1 MQAGTYLTSID
12 YATVSIY
19 AFWIFFA
26 GLVLYL
32 NRESKREGYP
42 LVTPGKPK
50 QNLVGG
56 FPGMPE
62 PKTFLLAN
70 GTTVLAPN
78 PTPAPE
84 REIAMVPVDRTP
96 GAPFIPTGDPMVDG
110 VGPAA
115 YVMRGMHPALLHD
128 DGTPSI
134 VPLRLAPE
142 FSVDAADPD
151 PRGYDVLDAD
161 GVVAGKCV
169 DVWLD
174 KSEMIFRYIEV
185 AVATDTGERTMM
197 IPVPLIRVDGEA
209 RAVKVRTLLA
219 KHFAKAPTL
228 SYRDS
233 ITLREEDMVSAY
245 CAGGQLYA
253 KPERSE
259 PLL

>member
-42 LVTPGKPK
+42 LVTPGRPK
-50 QNLVGG
+50 QNNVGVIG
-56 FPGMPE
+56 GMPD
-62 PKTFLLAN
+62 PKVFLLAN
-70 GTTVLAPN
+70 GTTVLAPK
-78 PTPAPE
+78 PE
-84 REIAMVPVDRTP
+84 FERPNIAMVPMDPSP
-96 GAPFIPTGDPMVDG
+96 GSPLIPTGDPLVDG

-115 YVMRGMHPALLHD
+115 YVMRGMHPAVLHD
-128 DGTPSI
+128 DGTPAI
-134 VPLRLAPE
+134 VPLRLAPD
-142 FSVDAADPD
+142 FSVDSKDPD

-161 GVVAGKCV
+161 GVVAGRCV

-185 AVATDTGERTMM
+185 AVPTDMGERNMM
-197 IPVPLIRVDGEA
+197 VPVPLIRVDGEA
-209 RAVKVRTLLA
+209 RTVKVRTLLA
-219 KHFAKAPTL
+219 KHFAKAPML

-253 KPERSE
+253 KAERSE

>member
-19 AFWIFFA
+19 AFWVFFA

-42 LVTPGKPK
+42 LVTPGRPK
-50 QNLVGG
+50 QNNEGI
-56 FPGMPE
+56 FPGLPA
-62 PKTFLLAN
+62 PKVFLLAN
-70 GTTVLAPN
+70 GTKVLAPK
-78 PTPAPE
+78 PEME
-84 REIAMVPVDRTP
+84 REIAMVPMDRSP
-96 GAPFIPTGDPMVDG
+96 GSPMIPTGDPMVDG

-115 YVMRGMHPALLHD
+115 YAMRAMHPALLHD

-134 VPLRLAPE
+134 VPLRLALDY
-142 FSVDAADPD
+142 SVDGKDPD

-161 GVVAGKCV
+161 GVVAGTCV

-185 AVATDTGERTMM
+185 AVPTDMGARHMM
-197 IPVPLIRVDGEA
+197 VPVPLIRVDGE
-209 RAVKVRTLLA
+209 RRVVKVRTLLA
-219 KHFAKAPTL
+219 HHFAKAPTL

>member
-26 GLVLYL
+26 VLVLYL

-56 FPGMPE
+56 FPGMPD
-62 PKTFLLAN
+62 PKFFLLAN
-70 GTTVLAPN
+70 GTTVQAPKA
-78 PTPAPE
+78 TPEVE
-84 REIAMVPVDRTP
+84 REIAMIPMDTSAGSP
-96 GAPFIPTGDPMVDG
+96 MIPTGDPMVDG

-115 YVMRGMHPALLHD
+115 YVMRGMHPAVLHD
-128 DGTPSI
+128 DGTPAI

-142 FSVDAADPD
+142 FGVDAGDPD

-185 AVATDTGERTMM
+185 AVATDMGERTMM

-209 RAVKVRTLLA
+209 RTVKVRTLLA

-259 PLL
+259 PCL

>member
-1 MQAGTYLTSID
+1 MQAGTYLTNID

-42 LVTPGKPK
+42 LVTPGKPH
-50 QNLVGG
+50 QSNVGG
-56 FPGMPE
+56 FPGMPD
-62 PKTFLLAN
+62 PKTFLLPN
-70 GTTVLAPN
+70 GTTVQAPK
-78 PTPAPE
+78 PE
-84 REIAMVPVDRTP
+84 TERKIAMVPMDTSA
-96 GAPFIPTGDPMVDG
+96 GSPFIPTGDPLVDG

-115 YVMRGMHPALLHD
+115 YVMRGMHPAVLHD
-128 DGTPSI
+128 DGTPAI
-134 VPLRLAPE
+134 VPLRIAPE
-142 FSVDAADPD
+142 FSVDAGDPD

-161 GVVAGKCV
+161 GVVAGRCV

-197 IPVPLIRVDGEA
+197 YPVPLIRVDGE
-209 RAVKVRTLLA
+209 RRVVTVRTLLA
-219 KHFAKAPTL
+219 KHFANAPAL

-253 KPERSE
+253 KPDRAE
-259 PLL
+259 PCL

>member
-42 LVTPGKPK
+42 LVTPGKPL
-50 QNLVGG
+50 QNNVGG
-56 FPGMPE
+56 FPGMPD

-70 GTTVLAPN
+70 GTTVLAPR
-78 PTPAPE
+78 PE
-84 REIAMVPVDRTP
+84 VERQVAMVPMDRSAGSP
-96 GAPFIPTGDPMVDG
+96 MVPTGDPLVDG

-115 YVMRGMHPALLHD
+115 YVMRGMHPAVLHD
-128 DGTPSI
+128 DGTPAI

-142 FSVDAADPD
+142 FSVDRGDPD
-151 PRGYDVLDAD
+151 PRGFDVLDAD
-161 GVVAGKCV
+161 GVVAGTCV

-185 AVATDTGERTMM
+185 AVATDMGERTMM
-197 IPVPLIRVDGEA
+197 FPVPLIRVDGD
-209 RAVKVRTLLA
+209 RRVVTVRTLLA
-219 KHFAKAPTL
+219 KHFPKAPIL

-253 KPERSE
+253 KPERQE
-259 PLL
+259 PCL

>member
-26 GLVLYL
+26 ALVLYL

-42 LVTPGKPK
+42 LVTPGRPM
-50 QNLVGG
+50 QNNVGG
-56 FPGMPE
+56 FPGMPD

-70 GTTVLAPN
+70 GTTVQAPK
-78 PTPAPE
+78 PE
-84 REIAMVPVDRTP
+84 SERQIAMVPVDRSP
-96 GAPFIPTGDPMVDG
+96 GSPLIPTGDPLVDG

-115 YVMRGMHPALLHD
+115 YVMRGMHPAVLHD

-134 VPLRLAPE
+134 VPLRIAPE
-142 FSVDAADPD
+142 FSVDNGDPD
-151 PRGYDVLDAD
+151 PRGFDVLDAD

-185 AVATDTGERTMM
+185 AVQTDMGERTMM
-197 IPVPLIRVDGEA
+197 YPVPLIRVDGE
-209 RAVKVRTLLA
+209 RRVVTVRTLLA
-219 KHFAKAPTL
+219 KHFAHAPRL

-259 PLL
+259 PCL

>member
-70 GTTVLAPN
+70 GTTVQAPRIE
-78 PTPAPE
+78 TE
-84 REIAMVPVDRTP
+84 RQIAMIPMDTSAGSP
-96 GAPFIPTGDPMVDG
+96 MIPTGDPMVDG

-115 YVMRGMHPALLHD
+115 YVMRGMHPAVLHD
-128 DGTPSI
+128 DGTPAI

-142 FSVDAADPD
+142 FNVDSKDPD
-151 PRGYDVLDAD
+151 PRGFAVVDAD
-161 GVVAGKCV
+161 GVVAGRCV

-185 AVATDTGERTMM
+185 AVGTDMGERTMM

-209 RAVKVRTLLA
+209 RKVKVRTLLA
-219 KHFAKAPTL
+219 KHFAKAPML

-259 PLL
+259 PYL

>member
-1 MQAGTYLTSID
+1 MGTGAITQYVD
-12 YATVSIY
+12 VAQ
-19 AFWIFFA
+19 
-26 GLVLYL
+26 LVLYL
-32 NRESKREGYP
+32 FWSFFFALIVYLVRESKREGYP
-42 LVTPGKPK
+42 LVTPGRPK
-50 QNLVGG
+50 QNNVGG
-56 FPGMPE
+56 FPGMPD

-70 GTTVLAPN
+70 GTTVQAPK
-78 PTPAPE
+78 PE
-84 REIAMVPVDRTP
+84 TERQIAMVPVDPSP
-96 GAPFIPTGDPMVDG
+96 GSPLIPTGDPLVDG

-115 YVMRGMHPALLHD
+115 YVMRGQHPALLHD

-134 VPLRLAPE
+134 VPLRIAPE
-142 FSVDAADPD
+142 FSVDNGDPD
-151 PRGYDVLDAD
+151 PRGFDVLDAD

-185 AVATDTGERTMM
+185 AVQTDMGERTMM
-197 IPVPLIRVDGEA
+197 YPVPLIKVDGE
-209 RAVKVRTLLA
+209 RRVVTVRTLLA
-219 KHFAKAPTL
+219 KHFANAPRL

-259 PLL
+259 PCL

>member
-19 AFWIFFA
+19 AFWVFFA

-42 LVTPGKPK
+42 LITPGKPK
-50 QNLVGG
+50 QNLEGG
-56 FPGMPE
+56 FPGMPD

-70 GTTVLAPN
+70 GTTVQAPK
-78 PTPAPE
+78 PEFE
-84 REIAMVPVDRTP
+84 REIAMVPMDRSAGSP
-96 GAPFIPTGDPMVDG
+96 MIPTGDPMVDG

-115 YVMRGMHPALLHD
+115 YVMRGMHPAVLHD
-128 DGTPSI
+128 DGTPAI
-134 VPLRLAPE
+134 VPLRLAPTYH
-142 FSVDAADPD
+142 VDPKDPD

-161 GVVAGKCV
+161 GVVSGKCV

-185 AVATDTGERTMM
+185 AVATDMGERTMM
-197 IPVPLIRVDGEA
+197 IPVPLIRVDGDA
-209 RAVKVRTLLA
+209 RVVKVRTLLA
-219 KHFAKAPTL
+219 KHFAKAPML

-259 PLL
+259 PCL

>member
-1 MQAGTYLTSID
+1 MQAGTYLTNLD

-26 GLVLYL
+26 GLILYL

-42 LVTPGKPK
+42 LVTPGRPL
-50 QNLVGG
+50 QRNEGI
-56 FPGMPE
+56 FPGVPG

-70 GTTVLAPN
+70 GTTVQAPR
-78 PTPAPE
+78 PEVE
-84 REIAMVPVDRTP
+84 REIAMVPTDRSAGSP
-96 GAPFIPTGDPMVDG
+96 MIPTGDPMVDG

-115 YVMRGMHPALLHD
+115 YVMRSMHPAVLHD
-128 DGTPSI
+128 DGTPAI
-134 VPLRLAPE
+134 VPLRLAHG
-142 FSVDAADPD
+142 FNVDTKDPD
-151 PRGYDVLDAD
+151 PRGFNVLDAD
-161 GVVAGKCV
+161 GVIAGRCV

-185 AVATDTGERTMM
+185 AVATDMGERTMLF
-197 IPVPLIRVDGEA
+197 PVPLIRVDGE
-209 RAVKVRTLLA
+209 RRVVTVRTLLA

-228 SYRDS
+228 SFRDS

-253 KPERSE
+253 KPERAE
-259 PLL
+259 PFL

>member
-19 AFWIFFA
+19 AFWVFFA

-42 LVTPGKPK
+42 LITPGKPM
-50 QNLVGG
+50 QNNVGG
-56 FPGMPE
+56 FPGMPD

-70 GTTVLAPN
+70 GTTVMAPK
-78 PTPAPE
+78 PE
-84 REIAMVPVDRTP
+84 TERQIAMIPMDTSAGSP
-96 GAPFIPTGDPMVDG
+96 MIPTGDPMVDG

-115 YVMRGMHPALLHD
+115 YVMRGMHPAVLHD
-128 DGTPSI
+128 DGTPAI
-134 VPLRLAPE
+134 VPLRLAPD
-142 FSVDAADPD
+142 FSVDESDPD

-185 AVATDTGERTMM
+185 AVATDMGERTMM
-197 IPVPLIRVDGEA
+197 IPVPLIRVDGAA

-259 PLL
+259 PCL

>member
-19 AFWIFFA
+19 AFWLFFA

-50 QNLVGG
+50 QNLEGG

-70 GTTVLAPN
+70 GTTVQAPKHEV
-78 PTPAPE
+78 E
-84 REIAMVPVDRTP
+84 REIAMIPMDRSAGSP
-96 GAPFIPTGDPMVDG
+96 MIPTGDPLVDG

-115 YVMRGMHPALLHD
+115 YVMRGMHPAVLHD
-128 DGTPSI
+128 DGTPAI
-134 VPLRLAPE
+134 VPLRLAPG
-142 FSVDAADPD
+142 FSVDEADPD
-151 PRGYDVLDAD
+151 PRGFDVLDAD

-185 AVATDTGERTMM
+185 AVATDMGERTMM
-197 IPVPLIRVDGEA
+197 YPVPLIKVDSA
-209 RAVKVRTLLA
+209 RGVVRVRTLLA

-259 PLL
+259 PCL

>member
-1 MQAGTYLTSID
+1 MQAGTYLTNID
-12 YATVSIY
+12 YATVAIY
-19 AFWIFFA
+19 SFWIFFA

-42 LVTPGKPK
+42 LITPGKPL
-50 QNLVGG
+50 QTNVG
-56 FPGMPE
+56 FIPGMPE

-70 GTTVLAPN
+70 GTTVQAPK
-78 PTPAPE
+78 PE
-84 REIAMVPVDRTP
+84 VERQIAMVPMDPWP
-96 GAPFIPTGDPMVDG
+96 GSPMIPTGDPMVDG

-115 YVMRGMHPALLHD
+115 YVMRGMHPAVLHD

-142 FSVDAADPD
+142 FNVDGKDPD

-185 AVATDTGERTMM
+185 AVGQGGWTRTMM
-197 IPVPLIRVDGEA
+197 IPVPLIRVDGD
-209 RAVKVRTLLA
+209 RRVVKVRTLLA
-219 KHFAKAPTL
+219 KHFMNAPTL

-259 PLL
+259 PFL

>member
-42 LVTPGKPK
+42 LVTPGKPM
-50 QNLVGG
+50 QNNVGG

-70 GTTVLAPN
+70 GTTVQAPK
-78 PTPAPE
+78 PE
-84 REIAMVPVDRTP
+84 TERQIAMVPMDNGA
-96 GAPFIPTGDPMVDG
+96 GAPMIPTGDPLVDG

-115 YVMRGMHPALLHD
+115 YVMRGMHPAMLHD
-128 DGTPSI
+128 DGTPAI
-134 VPLRLAPE
+134 VPLRLAPDY
-142 FSVDAADPD
+142 SIDGSDPD

-185 AVATDTGERTMM
+185 AVATDNGERTMM
-197 IPVPLIRVDGEA
+197 YPVPLIRVDGD
-209 RAVKVRTLLA
+209 RRVVTVRTLLA
-219 KHFAKAPTL
+219 KHFAKAPML

>member
-19 AFWIFFA
+19 AFWVFFA

-32 NRESKREGYP
+32 IQEGKREGYP
-42 LVTPGKPK
+42 LITPGRPD
-50 QNLVGG
+50 LRPVVG
-56 FPGMPE
+56 FPGMPS
-62 PKTFLLAN
+62 PKTFLLAD
-70 GTTVLAPN
+70 GTTVLAPK
-78 PTPAPE
+78 PE
-84 REIAMVPVDRTP
+84 MERDIAMVPMDRSP
-96 GAPFIPTGDPMVDG
+96 GSPVIPTGDPMVDG

-115 YVMRGMHPALLHD
+115 YAMRAMHPAVLHD

-134 VPLRLAPE
+134 VPLRIAPAY
-142 FSVDAADPD
+142 SIDGKDPD

-161 GVVAGKCV
+161 GVVAGTCV

-174 KSEMIFRYIEV
+174 KAEMVFRYIEV
-185 AVATDTGERTMM
+185 AVSTDMGARHMM
-197 IPVPLIRVDGEA
+197 VPVPLIRVDGE
-209 RAVKVRTLLA
+209 RRVVKVRTLLA
-219 KHFAKAPTL
+219 HHFTKAPTL
-228 SYRDS
+228 SHRDS

>member
-42 LVTPGKPK
+42 LVTPGRPR
-50 QNLVGG
+50 QNNEGG
-56 FPGMPE
+56 FPGMPD
-62 PKTFLLAN
+62 PKVFLLAN
-70 GTTVLAPN
+70 GTTVLAPR
-78 PTPAPE
+78 PE
-84 REIAMVPVDRTP
+84 VERQIAMVPMDRSAGSP
-96 GAPFIPTGDPMVDG
+96 MIPTGDPLVDG

-115 YVMRGMHPALLHD
+115 YVMRGMHPAVLHD
-128 DGTPSI
+128 DGTPAI
-134 VPLRLAPE
+134 VPLRLALD
-142 FSVDAADPD
+142 FAVDSHDPD
-151 PRGYDVLDAD
+151 PRGFPVLDAD
-161 GVVAGKCV
+161 GVVAGTCV

-185 AVATDTGERTMM
+185 AITTDNGERTMM
-197 IPVPLIRVDGEA
+197 YPVPLIRVDAE
-209 RAVKVRTLLA
+209 RRVVTVRTLLA
-219 KHFAKAPTL
+219 HHFAKAPTL
-228 SYRDS
+228 NYRDS

-253 KPERSE
+253 KPERQE
-259 PLL
+259 PFL

>member
-42 LVTPGKPK
+42 LVTPGRPK
-50 QNLVGG
+50 QNNEGI
-56 FPGMPE
+56 FPGVPE

-70 GTTVLAPN
+70 GTTVQAPR
-78 PTPAPE
+78 PETE
-84 REIAMVPVDRTP
+84 REIAMVPMDHGA
-96 GAPFIPTGDPMVDG
+96 GAPMIPTGDPLVDG

-115 YVMRGMHPALLHD
+115 YVMRGMHPAVLHD
-128 DGTPSI
+128 DGTPAI
-134 VPLRLAPE
+134 VPLRLAPDY
-142 FSVDAADPD
+142 SIDAKDPD

-185 AVATDTGERTMM
+185 AVMSDMGERTMLY
-197 IPVPLIRVDGEA
+197 PVPLIRVDGE
-209 RAVKVRTLLA
+209 RRVVTVRTLLA
-219 KHFAKAPTL
+219 KHFAKAPML

-259 PLL
+259 PCL